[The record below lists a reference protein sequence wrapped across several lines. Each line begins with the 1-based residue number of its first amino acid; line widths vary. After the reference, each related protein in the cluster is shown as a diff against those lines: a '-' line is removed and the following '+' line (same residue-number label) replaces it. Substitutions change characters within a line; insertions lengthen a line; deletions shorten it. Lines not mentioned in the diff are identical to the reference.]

1 MEPTESRIPPLKTS
15 IDPTTAV
22 LQILIEETRAQAVM
36 ARNLERRTQ
45 EYFETL
51 QQGAIATQTS
61 LQQAVAVSQRRGY
74 PSPDGSRTA
83 NARIRGTT
91 DREWVLLGDDQ
102 RIRLLEPTGVP
113 EEGTGG
119 R

>member
-1 MEPTESRIPPLKTS
+1 MKAPV
-15 IDPTTAV
+15 DPTTAV
-22 LQILIEETRAQAVM
+22 LQVLIEETRAQAAM
-36 ARNLERRTQ
+36 ARNAERRTQ

-61 LQQAVAVSQRRGY
+61 LQKAVAVSVGAIQALMERDPRTRGT
-74 PSPDGSRTA
+74 DG
-83 NARIRGTT
+83 GTT

-102 RIRLLEPTGVP
+102 RIRLFEPTGP